1 MKLENANAAQAVDCA
16 ILRSLVEQ
24 EDEVIF
30 AYLFGSCARG
40 EASALSDLDIAVY
53 LVDADV
59 LRCHELKTEIYT
71 ALSRGLGINN
81 IDIVVL
87 NTTSNLVLLDEII
100 RSGLVLVDRNPDV
113 RDEFEQR
120 VLHRAIDFLTQRKAF
135 VGV

>member
-1 MKLENANAAQAVDCA
+1 MKLENASAAQAVDCA
-16 ILRSLVEQ
+16 ILCSLVEQ

-30 AYLFGSCARG
+30 AYLFGSRASG
-40 EASALSDLDIAVY
+40 DASALSDVDIAVY
-53 LVDADV
+53 LVDSGV
-59 LRCHELKTEIYT
+59 LRCHELKIDLYT
-71 ALSRGLGINN
+71 SLSRGMGTND

-100 RSGLVLVDRNPDV
+100 RGGLVLVDRNPDL

>member
-1 MKLENANAAQAVDCA
+1 MKLENCGAGHAVDCA
-16 ILRSLVEQ
+16 ILRSLVEHQ
-24 EDEVIF
+24 DQVIF
-30 AYLFGSCARG
+30 AYLFGLCARG
-40 EASALSDLDIAVY
+40 DASALSDLDVAVY
-53 LVDADV
+53 LADADM
-59 LRCHELKTEIYT
+59 LRHHELKIDLYT
-71 ALSRGLGINN
+71 SLSRGLGTND

-100 RSGLVLVDRNPDV
+100 RSGLVLVDRNPDL